1 MIKVSG
7 RIVALSSALVLFA
20 SGCAPV
26 QKRPDSGLSHSSS
39 QHRLCSNAGSVRD
52 GSCQLVGIAEEKVER
67 KTNTKGYRYDGKPAA
82 KAKIVNANTATAA
95 TAQVPLALEPARHY
109 ESLWVRLADELELQG
124 LARHAEVEDKQDWYA
139 KHPYYLAKVSKRSS
153 RYLHYIMHRLERRGL
168 PTDLALLPIVE
179 SAYDPLAYSHGRAAG
194 LWQFIPSTAKHVG
207 IRQDWW
213 FDGRRDVL
221 DATEAALDY
230 LESLNKRFD
239 GDWLLTLAA
248 YNAGSGT
255 VSRAIKKN
263 RARGRSTDFW
273 SLSLPSETKD
283 YVPKF
288 LALVKIFKNPASY
301 NISLPE
307 LPDTPHF
314 AVVNTESQI
323 DLAQAAKLADISV
336 DELYRLNPGFNR
348 WMTSPEGPHRLLVPN
363 DKASA
368 FRQRLAQVPPQKR
381 ISWQQY
387 TVRSGDNLT
396 KIARAHHVDVATL
409 KNNNQLSD
417 STLKIGQTLL
427 IPDSRNGDSLVSGN
441 ESTEVVKQ
449 FYTVQPG
456 DTLSH
461 IASQYNTSSK
471 ELASWNRLSQKNVIR
486 PGQRLAV
493 WVEKE
498 IDSRMIRKVGY
509 KVRKGDSLAR
519 IADKFKVRVSDIL
532 QWNQIS
538 SSKYLR
544 PGQSLTLYVDIT
556 RAGL

>member
-1 MIKVSG
+1 MKKNSG
-7 RIVALSSALVLFA
+7 RILALLSAAVLLA

-26 QKRPDSGLSHSSS
+26 QQRPDTARSSS
-39 QHRLCSNAGSVRD
+39 YGQHKSCSNSGSVRD
-52 GSCQLVGIAEEKVER
+52 GSCQLVGISEEKVER
-67 KTNTKGYRYDGKPAA
+67 KRNTKGYRYDGKPA
-82 KAKIVNANTATAA
+82 VSSAA
-95 TAQVPLALEPARHY
+95 APARVQPPLAPPAAEATRSY
-109 ESLWVRLADELELQG
+109 DSIWVRLADELELQG
-124 LARHAEVEDKQDWYA
+124 LAKHAEVEEKQDWYA

-153 RYLHYIMHRLERRGL
+153 RYLHYIMYRLEKRGL

-213 FDGRRDVL
+213 FDGRRDVI

-230 LESLNKRFD
+230 LEGLNKRFD

-255 VSRAIKKN
+255 VGRAIKKN
-263 RARGRSTDFW
+263 RAKGKPTDFW
-273 SLSLPSETKD
+273 SLKLPSETKD

-288 LALVKIFKNPASY
+288 LALVRIFKNPASF

-314 AVVNTESQI
+314 AVVNTGSQI

-336 DELYRLNPGFNR
+336 DEMYRLNPGFNR
-348 WMTSPEGPHRLLVPN
+348 WMTSPEGPHRLLVPS
-363 DKASA
+363 DSA
-368 FRQRLAQVPPQKR
+368 ENFRQRLAAIPPEKR

-387 TVRSGDNLT
+387 KVRSGDNLT
-396 KIARAHHVDVATL
+396 KIARAHHVDVATI
-409 KNNNQLSD
+409 KNNNQLKS
-417 STLKIGQTLL
+417 SNLQIGQTLL
-427 IPDSRNGDSLVSGN
+427 IPDARNGDSLVTGN

-461 IASQYNTSSK
+461 IAAQFKTSTK

-486 PGQRLAV
+486 PGQRLSV

-519 IADKFKVRVSDIL
+519 IANRFKVSVNDIL
-532 QWNQIS
+532 EWNKINP
-538 SSKYLR
+538 SKYLR

>member
-1 MIKVSG
+1 MAI
-7 RIVALSSALVLFA
+7 LLV

-26 QKRPDSGLSHSSS
+26 QKRPDTARSGTSG
-39 QHRLCSNAGSVRD
+39 QQRLCSNAGSVRD
-52 GSCQLVGIAEEKVER
+52 GSCQLVGIQEEKVER
-67 KTNTKGYRYDGKPAA
+67 KHNSKGYRYDGKPAA
-82 KAKIVNANTATAA
+82 KTVVASAQPLV
-95 TAQVPLALEPARHY
+95 AQVRAKPVTPRVY
-109 ESLWVRLADELELQG
+109 DSIWVRLADQLELQD
-124 LARHAEVEDKQDWYA
+124 LANHAEVEDKQAWYA
-139 KHPYYLAKVSKRSS
+139 KHPYYLTKVSKRSS
-153 RYLHYIMHRLERRGL
+153 RYLHYIMHRLEKRGL

-213 FDGRRDVL
+213 FDGRRDVI

-239 GDWLLTLAA
+239 GDWLLALAA

-255 VSRAIKKN
+255 VGRAIKKN
-263 RARGRSTDFW
+263 RARGKGTDFW
-273 SLSLPSETKD
+273 SLNLPSETED

-288 LALVKIFKNPASY
+288 LALVQIYKNPASF

-307 LPDTPHF
+307 LADTPHF
-314 AVVNTESQI
+314 AVVNTGSQI

-336 DELYRLNPGFNR
+336 DEMYRLNPGFNR
-348 WMTSPEGPHRLLVPN
+348 WMTSPEGPHRLLVPSE
-363 DKASA
+363 SA
-368 FRQRLAQVPPQKR
+368 DSFRQRLASIPPEKR

-387 TVRSGDNLT
+387 KVRSGDNLT
-396 KIARAHHVDVATL
+396 KIARAHHVDVATI
-409 KNNNQLSD
+409 KNNNQLKS
-417 STLKIGQTLL
+417 STLQIGQTLL
-427 IPDSRNGDSLVSGN
+427 IPDARNGDSLVSGN

-461 IASQYNTSSK
+461 IAAQFNTSTK

-486 PGQRLAV
+486 PGQRLSV

-519 IADKFKVRVSDIL
+519 IANRFKVTVNDIL
-532 QWNQIS
+532 EWNKINP
-538 SSKYLR
+538 SKYLR